1 MKKEKEQ
8 KKENRVENK
17 ELRMKG
23 GRVEKRCGME
33 VVGSEIETPKRPI
46 FPPLMYSLLLQ
57 APELFYT
64 TPLRSSSHLTLYK
77 GRRHPLFNY
86 ALIRVKYK
94 LAT

>member
-1 MKKEKEQ
+1 VKKEKEQ
-8 KKENRVENK
+8 KKENCVENK
-17 ELRMKG
+17 ELWMKG
-23 GRVEKRCGME
+23 EKRFGME
-33 VVGSEIETPKRPI
+33 VGGSEIGTPKRPI
-46 FPPLMYSLLLQ
+46 FPPLMHSLLLQ

-64 TPLRSSSHLTLYK
+64 TPLGSSSHSTLYE